1 MKNLLLI
8 ALLMLGLMFN
18 GCASKS
24 ETGINQENSMSFG
37 ADLVQSGNPIG
48 MAIGGLVMLL
58 TVDGLEQTGMK
69 EQYNTLSQQQKETYI
84 ELMKPCMLSL
94 HRIEMDKRFEGKKLS
109 DEDYNFYYNN
119 EFILT
124 LRLETLDKPFRWQ
137 KGIKN
142 YSVYRDQCHPQSIKE
157 ILGEQTQTAP
167 VSEIQ
172 ETTENQTTQNQTS
185 ILNNDEKVE
194 EKQENNN

>member
-58 TVDGLEQTGMK
+58 TVDGLEQTDMK
-69 EQYNTLSQQQKETYI
+69 EQYNRLSQERLVGILADVCRI
-84 ELMKPCMLSL
+84 EDTQLRLSL
-94 HRIEMDKRFEGKKLS
+94 IQKL
-109 DEDYNFYYNN
+109 
-119 EFILT
+119 
-124 LRLETLDKPFRWQ
+124 
-137 KGIKN
+137 G
-142 YSVYRDQCHPQSIKE
+142 V
-157 ILGEQTQTAP
+157 
-167 VSEIQ
+167 
-172 ETTENQTTQNQTS
+172 
-185 ILNNDEKVE
+185 
-194 EKQENNN
+194 